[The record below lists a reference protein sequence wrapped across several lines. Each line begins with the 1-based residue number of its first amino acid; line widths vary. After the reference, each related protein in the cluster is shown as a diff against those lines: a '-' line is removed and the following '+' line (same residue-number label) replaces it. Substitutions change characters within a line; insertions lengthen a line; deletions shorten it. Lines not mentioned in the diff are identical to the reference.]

1 MVEPIEEDLT
11 DLFSKESPIMPE
23 KKPVSGKQK
32 PVHVVR
38 CGEVTAAVYLR
49 QSNAGF
55 SYYDFSLGRCW
66 NSMATGKE
74 SHGSS
79 FFEKHEED
87 LLKAIRQA
95 SEWVREKTR
104 PAPADGVPEAKTPL
118 T

>member
-1 MVEPIEEDLT
+1 MA
-11 DLFSKESPIMPE
+11 E
-23 KKPVSGKQK
+23 KKSTNGKQK

-38 CGEVTAAVYLR
+38 CGEAIAAIYLR

-66 NSMATGKE
+66 NSLATGKE

-79 FFEKHEED
+79 FFEKNEDD
-87 LLKAIRQA
+87 LLQAVRQA
-95 SEWVREKTR
+95 AQWVRDKNR
-104 PAPADGVPEAKTPL
+104 PAPTDHTPAAERAG